1 MDLRQNI
8 ESTWKHSH
16 GKNIYNYHLGQSIH
30 AASSANGASEQ
41 YNQNSSRI
49 I

>member
-1 MDLRQNI
+1 MDLRQAI

-16 GKNIYNYHLGQSIH
+16 GKNTLNFHLGQSTH

-41 YNQNSSRI
+41 YTQNSSRI